1 MTQHIHFIGIGG
13 IGTSALAQWYLASGC
28 MVSGTDAVASEI
40 TDLLASKGIAVSI
53 GDTAQ
58 SIQGAELVIHSAA
71 VKEDNPAL
79 AAAKKA
85 GIKTLLYGQA
95 LGEVSKQYK
104 TIAISGAHGKSTTTA
119 MLAGIL
125 IDAGL
130 DPTVIVGTK
139 MKSLDGNNFRSGK
152 GEYLVIEADDF
163 NRHFLDLHQ
172 FISVVTNID
181 AEHLDI
187 YKDLTGVKQAFAQFI
202 TNTAD
207 NGYVVANGQDDNTVD
222 VLQQII
228 DLKPELHLYNE
239 HEITLH
245 QLKLPG
251 EHNQSN
257 AEAAATVSRL
267 LEINNEKIEES
278 LSSFAGVWR
287 RLEEL
292 QEGVFSDYAHHPTEI
307 RATLKAFKEANP
319 GKKLICVF
327 EPHQRKRLVQL
338 FDQFV
343 DCFDDADKVLLL
355 PVYVV
360 RGRDDA
366 TGVDSA
372 DLANKIGRASVR
384 FVPDFEQA
392 FDYVK
397 PLINNDN
404 IVVFM
409 GAGSVDQQARDKI
422 EIG

>member
-28 MVSGTDAVASEI
+28 MVSGTDAVASEV

-58 SIQGAELVIHSAA
+58 SVQGAELVIHSAA

-125 IDAGL
+125 IDAGV

-139 MKSLDGNNFRSGK
+139 MKSLDGNNFRPGK

-163 NRHFLDLHQ
+163 NRHFLELHQ

-187 YKDLTGVKQAFAQFI
+187 YKDLAGVKQAFTQFI
-202 TNTAD
+202 SNTAD
-207 NGYVVANGQDDNTVD
+207 SGYVVANGQDDNTVD
-222 VLQQII
+222 VLQHLI

-239 HEITLH
+239 HELASY

-257 AEAAATVSRL
+257 SEAAATVSRL
-267 LEINNEKIEES
+267 LGIKNDKIEES
-278 LSSFAGVWR
+278 LSNFGGIWR

-319 GKKLICVF
+319 GKKIIVVF

-343 DCFDDADKVLLL
+343 DCFDDADEVLLL

-372 DLANKIGRASVR
+372 DLANTIGRASVR

-392 FDYVK
+392 FEYVK
-397 PLINNDN
+397 TLINSNN

-409 GAGSVDQQARDKI
+409 GAGSIDQQARDRL
-422 EIG
+422 